1 MTRSARPSVLLL
13 SALFTLNVGCGQID
27 LPVVFALQ
35 GDNTISLEI
44 PAFPPGN
51 NTFSSSLVG
60 GAEATVT
67 LDAETNQVEVRL
79 TYSNIAEPTAL
90 FIRRGATGLEGNIVL
105 PVVIESRQGNT
116 IVARRTS
123 AMPNA
128 VARILSAPE
137 EHYFVV
143 MNEEYPMNAL
153 LGPLRA
159 E

>member
-1 MTRSARPSVLLL
+1 VKKNLARCSGAAVLAACAVLLTPLAASGEQATFRVTL
-13 SALFTLNVGCGQID
+13 SGPPAS
-27 LPVVFALQ
+27 
-35 GDNTISLEI
+35 GD
-44 PAFPPGN
+44 PDGR
-51 NTFSSSLVG
+51 G
-60 GAEATVT
+60 EATVT

-137 EHYFVV
+137 EHYLVV
-143 MNEEYPMNAL
+143 MNEEYPTNAL
-153 LGPLRA
+153 RGPLRA